1 MTGAVPV
8 QVPELTV
15 STSPAA
21 CAEPVIAGT
30 TVLAGSLGLNTES
43 VFAAIVVQPD
53 CWPAYLS
60 PIVVPVSGT
69 SMVCV
74 VVMWT

>member
-1 MTGAVPV
+1 MKRSG
-8 QVPELTV
+8 EW
-15 STSPAA
+15 
-21 CAEPVIAGT
+21 AGMGRQ
-30 TVLAGSLGLNTES
+30 LWNTES